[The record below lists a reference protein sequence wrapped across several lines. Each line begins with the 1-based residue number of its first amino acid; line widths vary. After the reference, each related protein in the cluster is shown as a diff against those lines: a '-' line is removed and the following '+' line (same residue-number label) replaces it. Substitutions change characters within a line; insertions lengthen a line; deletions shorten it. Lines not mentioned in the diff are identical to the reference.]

1 MSSEKRFEGLSV
13 MITGSSGGF
22 GSQLAGLFAG
32 EGANLILSDYADEAN
47 KAIADELRAEGH
59 KVADLAGDIS
69 DEETAR
75 KLVELAISEFGQLDI
90 AINNAGIGHTP
101 ARTPDID
108 SEEARRVID
117 VDLMSV
123 FYCMKHQLPVMEKQF
138 RDSGKTSSILNI
150 ASVAGLIGAPTLSI
164 YAAAKHGVVG
174 LTKTAALEYARRGVR
189 VNAMCPA
196 WARTALVEEGMLGNA
211 DDKAKAE
218 DFLVR
223 GIPMRRV
230 ADPAEITQ
238 AMLWAC
244 DPKNTFMTGHTLAVD
259 GGLTAM

>member
-1 MSSEKRFEGLSV
+1 MSNSGRFEGLSV
-13 MITGSSGGF
+13 MITGSTGGF
-22 GSQLAGLFAG
+22 GSRLAELFAG
-32 EGANLILSDYADEAN
+32 EGASLVLSDYAEDAN
-47 KAIADELRAEGH
+47 RALADQLRGKGH
-59 KVADLAGDIS
+59 KVADLSGDIA

-75 KLVELAISEFGQLDI
+75 KLVDLALAEFGQLDI
-90 AINNAGIGHTP
+90 AINNAGIGHKP
-101 ARTPDID
+101 ARLPGVD

-138 RDSGKTSSILNI
+138 RENGKTSSILNI

-196 WARTALVEEGMLGNA
+196 WARTALVEEGMLGEA
-211 DDKAKAE
+211 DDKKQAE

-244 DPKNTFMTGHTLAVD
+244 DPENTFMTGHTLAVD

>member
-1 MSSEKRFEGLSV
+1 MSEKRFDGLTV

-22 GSQLAGLFAG
+22 GSQAAHLFAG
-32 EGANLILSDYADEAN
+32 EGANLVLSDYSDEDN
-47 KAIADELRAEGH
+47 KRIADVLRATGC

-75 KLVELAISEFGQLDI
+75 KLVALAMDEFGQLDV
-90 AINNAGIGHTP
+90 AMNNAGIGHTP
-101 ARTPDID
+101 ARTPQVD

-123 FYCMKHQLPVMEKQF
+123 FYCMKHQIPVMEKQY
-138 RDSGKTSSILNI
+138 RDSGKVSSILNI
-150 ASVAGLIGAPTLSI
+150 ASVAGLVGAPSLSI

-189 VNAMCPA
+189 INAMCPA
-196 WARTALVEEGMLGNA
+196 WARTALVEEGMLGEA
-211 DDKAKAE
+211 DDKVKAE
-218 DFLVR
+218 DMLVR

-244 DPKNTFMTGHTLAVD
+244 DPKNTFMTGHSLAV
-259 GGLTAM
+259 